1 MSKEKGRRVKILITG
16 ATGLLGSELA
26 QHWQRHDTTVAAPSS
41 VELDVSS
48 ADSVRRAV
56 RAFSPDVIINCAVII
71 SIDRCE
77 AEPDLAWAVNRD
89 GVMNLLEAAR
99 EFPAPPL
106 FIQVSSSEVF
116 GRWNGGFAIN
126 GYREYDEPKPD
137 TVYQK
142 SKTEAERMVAEFAA
156 KHPESL
162 SRWYVI
168 RASWLYGEGRPT
180 FVEQFA
186 EALRARQELT
196 IAEDQWR
203 NPTWTRDFA
212 ASLDA
217 LIANREPSGIYHIAN
232 EVAPGEATVMDVIEE
247 IRSYYA
253 IPKEAIRLKPVH
265 LHAFFKIPRAPSN
278 VLLNTKLPRMRPWR
292 EALKEYLSLR

>member
-99 EFPAPPL
+99 EFLAPSL

-142 SKTEAERMVAEFAA
+142 SKTEAERMVA
-156 KHPESL
+156 
-162 SRWYVI
+162 
-168 RASWLYGEGRPT
+168 
-180 FVEQFA
+180 QFA

-292 EALKEYLSLR
+292 EALKEYF